1 MLPWLLA
8 PPGGTGIVT
17 HSSKHHYSRS
27 DGSSLHANCSAIWF
41 RIPRMDREPKCW
53 PEKAQLGGCYKESC
67 QRRGRG
73 AIWRGT
79 LSDSFARKKARE
91 VSQHL
96 HRYSRS
102 RQAPV
107 ESLITTA
114 KAECD
119 VNDSLRAVRLCIED
133 TVVGTALQNL
143 HRKFLERESA
153 WQTLRKTGI
162 DNSALAQNSGNHGAA
177 FKIYNILPVST
188 RSTQRD
194 DLSYRL
200 NSQSIW
206 SLIQSY

>member
-1 MLPWLLA
+1 
-8 PPGGTGIVT
+8 
-17 HSSKHHYSRS
+17 
-27 DGSSLHANCSAIWF
+27 
-41 RIPRMDREPKCW
+41 MDREPKWW
-53 PEKAQLGGCYKESC
+53 PEKAQLGGCYKEPC

-79 LSDSFARKKARE
+79 LSDPFARKKARE

-143 HRKFLERESA
+143 HRELLGRESA

-162 DNSALAQNSGNHGAA
+162 DISACRRSHRILETMEPPPKYTISYPSLEDQRNEM
-177 FKIYNILPVST
+177 IYHIVSIVNLFGVLFRAIRT
-188 RSTQRD
+188 
-194 DLSYRL
+194 
-200 NSQSIW
+200 
-206 SLIQSY
+206 